1 DYVERTFG
9 HVAEN
14 RKLAFAVDLS
24 GELPRG
30 VQTDAK
36 RLQQILKNLLSNA
49 WKFTDHGMV
58 SLKVSEATEGWA
70 HDNDSLNQ
78 AKRVIAF
85 SVSDTGIG
93 IPPEKQQ
100 IVFEAFQ
107 QADGSTSRKYGG
119 TGLGLAISRE
129 LSRLLGGEIQLSSS
143 AGQGSTFT
151 LFLPSEYAPLSG
163 ARRITM
169 TPPPVRAAAPATPP
183 PLAVAVAAP
192 ATDVDE
198 LADDRANIVP
208 GDHVLLIVENDLGFS
223 RMILDA
229 ARDQGYKGLI
239 TSYGATALSLTEQYR
254 PDAITL
260 DISLPDINGWRVL
273 DRLKHAPA
281 TRHIPVYVITTD
293 EDRGRGLRAGAIG
306 VETKPI

>member
-85 SVSDTGIG
+85 SVSDSGIG

-100 IVFEAFQ
+100 IIFEAFQ

-129 LSRLLGGEIQLSSS
+129 IAGMLGGEIKLTSTPGEGSAFTLYLPHTYVPKAVRKGTGS
-143 AGQGSTFT
+143 AG
-151 LFLPSEYAPLSG
+151 
-163 ARRITM
+163 
-169 TPPPVRAAAPATPP
+169 
-183 PLAVAVAAP
+183 
-192 ATDVDE
+192 
-198 LADDRANIVP
+198 
-208 GDHVLLIVENDLGFS
+208 
-223 RMILDA
+223 
-229 ARDQGYKGLI
+229 
-239 TSYGATALSLTEQYR
+239 
-254 PDAITL
+254 
-260 DISLPDINGWRVL
+260 
-273 DRLKHAPA
+273 
-281 TRHIPVYVITTD
+281 
-293 EDRGRGLRAGAIG
+293 
-306 VETKPI
+306 